1 MNFTGRGLWSQKL
14 LNSPLSL
21 LENVPYLF
29 FEILLVFWQRI
40 VLEQRSLQLLGDQM
54 SVATKLDWTLTVAR
68 SFLLLTAT

>member
-1 MNFTGRGLWSQKL
+1 MASETPELASVV
-14 LNSPLSL
+14 

-29 FEILLVFWQRI
+29 FEIVLVFWQRI

-54 SVATKLDWTLTVAR
+54 SVAIKLDWTLTVAR

>member
-1 MNFTGRGLWSQKL
+1 MASETTELASVT
-14 LNSPLSL
+14 
-21 LENVPYLF
+21 LENILYLF

-54 SVATKLDWTLTVAR
+54 YVTTMLDSTLTVTR